1 MAFWPEVLPWQRII
15 TESLFNCKRKSR
27 GAKTKILSV
36 PEPSVALM
44 GLLGLGMLL
53 KRRKA

>member
-1 MAFWPEVLPWQRII
+1 MTSIQETSWASA
-15 TESLFNCKRKSR
+15 T
-27 GAKTKILSV
+27 GAKSLQFGPQTNATWKAV

>member
-1 MAFWPEVLPWQRII
+1 MPADNNKIVILLQAQKKLDVL
-15 TESLFNCKRKSR
+15 
-27 GAKTKILSV
+27 AV
-36 PEPSVALM
+36 PEPSVAIL